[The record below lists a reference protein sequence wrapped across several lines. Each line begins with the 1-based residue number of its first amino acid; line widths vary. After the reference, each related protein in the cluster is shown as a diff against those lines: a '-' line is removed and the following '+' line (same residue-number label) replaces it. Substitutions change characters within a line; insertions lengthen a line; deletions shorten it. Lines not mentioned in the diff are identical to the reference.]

1 VRYVGGFQVSLPT
14 KCSHPSRLSFV
25 DGCRSPLRSTSRL
38 AGEVGIAATKDL
50 TQQSIGGIEYGNDI
64 AAHSSSLG
72 NISRIGLE
80 ESHSS
85 LLEAMGIPTFV
96 CSGGGILDGS
106 GKDDSYLRNKRS
118 SVNLTWSD
126 VATTAEDCNER
137 FGPAFTISSILS
149 DAVCQDII
157 ASCETAISAIES
169 LQSTTTSMNRNHLAT
184 KAPPDARIKNFHGA
198 MQLIVSQATA
208 DAIADRIAPFI
219 PLPLV
224 EQRRL
229 EMDAARPST
238 QSVVSATSSELL
250 YVGLNRRFRI
260 YKYAPNEMD
269 RFAPHIDAGFPP
281 SGVRTTTVHSPSN
294 GTFMNNTTSLVF
306 DDTENVMAS
315 LNRQMFGPS
324 SPYIIRNVVSRL
336 TILFYLN
343 DQFSG
348 GETNFY
354 QPLSQQQSSSA
365 NSDTINIPTVL
376 MASVR
381 PKTGSC
387 LIFPQCV
394 GEDVME
400 SYARSHWPMHEG
412 SPVRTG
418 SCQSKYVIRS
428 DLLFAEVCKR

>member
-1 VRYVGGFQVSLPT
+1 
-14 KCSHPSRLSFV
+14 
-25 DGCRSPLRSTSRL
+25 
-38 AGEVGIAATKDL
+38 
-50 TQQSIGGIEYGNDI
+50 
-64 AAHSSSLG
+64 
-72 NISRIGLE
+72 
-80 ESHSS
+80 
-85 LLEAMGIPTFV
+85 
-96 CSGGGILDGS
+96 
-106 GKDDSYLRNKRS
+106 LRNKRS

-184 KAPPDARIKNFHGA
+184 NASPEARIKNHHGA

-208 DAIADRIAPFI
+208 DAIADRIEPFI

-229 EMDAARPST
+229 EMDAARHSA
-238 QSVVSATSSELL
+238 QSVAPAAPPSSDLL

-260 YKYAPNEMD
+260 YKYAPNAMD

-281 SGVRTTTVHSPSN
+281 SGVRTTTVHSSSN

-400 SYARSHWPMHEG
+400 SYARPNWPMHEG

-418 SCQSKYVIRS
+418 SRQSKYVIRS
-428 DLLFAEVCKR
+428 DLLFAEVGQR